1 MIVWVVAVALINE
14 NDEILVQKRPA
25 GRSMAGLW
33 EFPGG
38 KIEPGETAE
47 AALVREINEELG
59 ILVSE
64 SDLVPFSFAS
74 AALDDRQLML
84 LLYVCYRWTG
94 TAQPLDAQKIEWVG
108 RATLGDLTMPP
119 ADAPL
124 VVALQRAAPS

>member
-14 NDEILVQKRPA
+14 NGEILVQKRAP

-47 AALVREINEELG
+47 AALVRELGEELG
-59 ILVSE
+59 IGVSE
-64 SDLVPFSFAS
+64 ADLVPLSFAS
-74 AALDDRQLML
+74 APLADRQLML
-84 LLYVCYRWTG
+84 LLFVCRRWRG
-94 TAQPLDAQKIEWVG
+94 TAQPLDAEMLSWIG
-108 RATLGDLTMPP
+108 IDGLSALAMPP

-124 VVALQRAAPS
+124 VAALQQALRS